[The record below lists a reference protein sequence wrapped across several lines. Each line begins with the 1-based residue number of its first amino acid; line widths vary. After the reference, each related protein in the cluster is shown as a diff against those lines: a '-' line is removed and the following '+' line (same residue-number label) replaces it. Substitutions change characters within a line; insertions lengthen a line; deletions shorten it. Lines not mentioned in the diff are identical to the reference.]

1 MPRGTRQRIPSAE
14 ILPALTAAVST
25 FRPRSAP
32 TSTPWDRAIAETLRV
47 LAELIAREADSI
59 G

>member
-1 MPRGTRQRIPSAE
+1 MARETRERASPAE
-14 ILPALTAAVST
+14 ILPALTVAISR
-25 FRPRSAP
+25 FRPRLAS

-47 LAELIAREADSI
+47 LAELIAREADSA

>member
-1 MPRGTRQRIPSAE
+1 MPRGTRQRIPPAE
-14 ILPALTAAVST
+14 ILPALTAAVAT
-25 FRPRSAP
+25 FRPRSA
-32 TSTPWDRAIAETLRV
+32 STPWEQAIAETLRV